1 MCSWRVY
8 SSTMFLLIVFSL
20 SSSSILVT
28 NDTFVNTTRLQLKIL
43 GVFGHYGK
51 SHFDVFKPLLE
62 ELARRG
68 HNVTVIS
75 YFARSESAKAK
86 ELLPTYKD
94 IMLNSDDVIYTNIID
109 LHMIRHN
116 VIRVI
121 NELRLLR
128 SMADVACKI
137 GLNHPAVKE
146 LLQSKK
152 KFDLIITESFNTD
165 CFLGFI
171 HKFKTPY
178 ISLSSHQIMPWL
190 NEDMGNEDNP
200 NYIPLIFL
208 GLAKPMDFFSRL
220 LNRVT
225 LSFVKAAYE
234 FWFRFQDQCIANE
247 VFGPDL
253 PNLREIAKRTQA
265 LLVNTHSSLHS
276 SVPLLPNIV
285 EVGGLH
291 IPSRTKPLPKDVA
304 EFLDNAHEGVLYFNL
319 GSMIKM
325 TTIPREK
332 LDTILD
338 VLGSIPRKVLWK
350 WEEDVL
356 PRRLN
361 NVMFKKWLPQF
372 DVLNHPNI
380 KCYMGHGGLLG
391 LSESVYVG
399 IPMVLI
405 PLYGDQFHNAAAAE
419 NRGVARILSYNN
431 LDEHSL
437 RCALNEIFNSTRFY

>member
-1 MCSWRVY
+1 
-8 SSTMFLLIVFSL
+8 MFLLIVFSL

-372 DVLNHPNI
+372 DVLS
-380 KCYMGHGGLLG
+380 K
-391 LSESVYVG
+391 
-399 IPMVLI
+399 
-405 PLYGDQFHNAAAAE
+405 
-419 NRGVARILSYNN
+419 
-431 LDEHSL
+431 
-437 RCALNEIFNSTRFY
+437 